1 MPLRGLFIII
11 ITVFLSWSGS
21 VLANTSSQTRTL
33 LVWGDSLSAAYGI
46 STNEG
51 WVQLLQSKLEN
62 TEGAKD
68 IKIVNGSVSGETT
81 SGGLTRFPAHLDT
94 YKPDFVILELG
105 ANDGLRGLS
114 IKAMRSNL
122 EQMIQLA
129 QKSGAKVALLG
140 MHMPANFGRLYRE
153 QYDKTF
159 TVLAEQYQL
168 PFNAFFL
175 EGVAL
180 QDDLL
185 LPDGLHPNA
194 KAQPKLLENIWPVV
208 VELLELEEV
217 AVQ

>member
-1 MPLRGLFIII
+1 MQLRGLFMVI
-11 ITVFLSWSGS
+11 ITLFLSWSS
-21 VLANTSSQTRTL
+21 QVFANEPNSTRTL

-46 STNEG
+46 STDEG

-62 TEGAKD
+62 TEGASD
-68 IKIVNGSVSGETT
+68 IKVVNGSVSGETT

-94 YKPDFVILELG
+94 YKPNFVILELG

-114 IKAMRSNL
+114 VKAMRSNL
-122 EQMIQLA
+122 DQMIQMA

-159 TVLAEQYQL
+159 VDLAEQYQL
-168 PFNAFFL
+168 PFNPFFL
-175 EGVAL
+175 DGVAL
-180 QDDLL
+180 QEDLL

-194 KAQPKLLENIWPVV
+194 KAQPKLLDNIWPIV
-208 VELLELEEV
+208 VELLDL
-217 AVQ
+217 

>member
-1 MPLRGLFIII
+1 MPLRGLFIVI
-11 ITVFLSWSGS
+11 ITFALSWSNP
-21 VLANTSSQTRTL
+21 VFAIESQPTRTL

-46 STNEG
+46 STDAG

-68 IKIVNGSVSGETT
+68 IKVINGSVSGETT

-114 IKAMRSNL
+114 IKAMRSHL

-129 QKSGAKVALLG
+129 QKSKAKVALLG

-159 TVLAEQYQL
+159 VDLAEQYQL

-208 VELLELEEV
+208 VELLELKEV
-217 AVQ
+217 KQ